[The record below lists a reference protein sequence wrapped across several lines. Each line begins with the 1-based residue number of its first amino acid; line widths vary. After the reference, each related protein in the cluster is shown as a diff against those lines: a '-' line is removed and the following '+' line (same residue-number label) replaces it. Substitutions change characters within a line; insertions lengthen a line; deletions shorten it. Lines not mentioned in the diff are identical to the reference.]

1 MYIYNIYI
9 ICIYIYY
16 TYILYIY
23 NIYMHMYMCVYIY
36 ICINKYSNYKFCKKI
51 QRVISTGRK
60 RAEKEILEP
69 KQRSNETFLLSR

>member
-1 MYIYNIYI
+1 MYIYI
-9 ICIYIYY
+9 I
-16 TYILYIY
+16 YILYIY
-23 NIYMHMYMCVYIY
+23 VYIYTYIYICVYIY

-69 KQRSNETFLLSR
+69 KQRSNETFLFSR

>member
-1 MYIYNIYI
+1 MYIYI
-9 ICIYIYY
+9 I
-16 TYILYIY
+16 YILYIY
-23 NIYMHMYMCVYIY
+23 VYIYTYTYMCIYIYIY

-69 KQRSNETFLLSR
+69 KQRSNETFLFSR

>member
-1 MYIYNIYI
+1 MYIYI
-9 ICIYIYY
+9 I
-16 TYILYIY
+16 YILYIY
-23 NIYMHMYMCVYIY
+23 VYIYTYIYMCLYIY

-69 KQRSNETFLLSR
+69 KQRSNETFLFSR

>member
-1 MYIYNIYI
+1 MYIYI
-9 ICIYIYY
+9 I
-16 TYILYIY
+16 YILYIY
-23 NIYMHMYMCVYIY
+23 VYIYTYTYMCIYIY

>member
-1 MYIYNIYI
+1 MYIYIRIHICVYIYI
-9 ICIYIYY
+9 
-16 TYILYIY
+16 
-23 NIYMHMYMCVYIY
+23 YIY

-69 KQRSNETFLLSR
+69 KQRSNETFLFSR

>member
-1 MYIYNIYI
+1 MYIYI
-9 ICIYIYY
+9 I
-16 TYILYIY
+16 YILYIY
-23 NIYMHMYMCVYIY
+23 VYIYTYTYMCIYIY

-69 KQRSNETFLLSR
+69 KQRSNETFLFSR